1 MQNNIPIELLWIV
14 LAIFGGIARY
24 LDTYLTGTEKFSIG
38 KVVATM
44 FICGFT
50 GFLCAQIFLLI
61 YPSWALVSA
70 GIGGYLGTEAI
81 KVIVPIWKSRLP
93 SNNNKE

>member
-1 MQNNIPIELLWIV
+1 MQNNIPVEILWII

-24 LDTYLTGTEKFSIG
+24 LDTYLTGKEIFSFS
-38 KVVATM
+38 KVLATM
-44 FICGFT
+44 FVCGFT
-50 GFLCAQIFLLI
+50 GFICAQIFLLI

-81 KVIVPIWKSRLP
+81 KTIVPLWKARLP
-93 SNNNKE
+93 SNNKD